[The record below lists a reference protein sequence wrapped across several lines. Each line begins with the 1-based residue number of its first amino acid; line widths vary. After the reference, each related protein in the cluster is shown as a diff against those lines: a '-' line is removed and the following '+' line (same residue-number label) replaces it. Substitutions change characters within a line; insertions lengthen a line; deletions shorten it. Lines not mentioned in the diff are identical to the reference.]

1 MDFKLFLEQLK
12 KFFKAMTKQ
21 QRVLLLISV
30 LVLFAALIFVILSGS
45 NIRYAPLFSNLSP
58 KDTANITNYLDQK
71 KISYKLLD
79 ESTIEVPKEEVYKV
93 RLDLISKGLPSG
105 GVVGFEIFDKQN
117 FGTTNFVENINYI
130 RALEGELT
138 RTIDSIKEVKS
149 SKINLAIPK
158 PTIFTER
165 EQLPKASVMLELYS
179 PLTNRQVRAIQRL
192 VAAAVPKLTYKNVTV
207 VDSDGDLLSAKENG
221 NDLLASNEL
230 KYKKFI
236 ENEYQDKIK
245 EMLLPILG
253 KSKFVVAVNVELD
266 LSKTTKK
273 TLAYDPNSVV
283 VSEQSE
289 ESSATN
295 PANGGVPGVVSN
307 VGGGGQKQAKNKE
320 SKKSTSKTTTNYD
333 VGKTETQ
340 TIEPLIKIKK
350 VSASVVVDGKYL
362 KSKQGKAKYVP
373 RTKQEIELI
382 QNAVVN
388 AVGYDKK
395 RGDSISVS
403 NMEFRKNTVKLGGEK
418 TMSVRDIIF
427 NHNIYRYA
435 IAFLLI
441 ALFYFLFLRK
451 FIKNVYDVGSLTGNV
466 SGKNPGAE
474 SVTEAKGKSVKELEE
489 EFAHKLER
497 ETQVDEKTIK
507 NKVMEDKIK
516 EEAEKNPEEV
526 ANLLKS
532 IMSTNK
538 PKG

>member
-30 LVLFAALIFVILSGS
+30 LVLFAALMFVILSGS

-307 VGGGGQKQAKNKE
+307 VGGQKQAKNEE

-333 VGKTETQ
+333 VGKTEIQ

-362 KSKQGKAKYVP
+362 KSKEGKVKYIP
-373 RTKQEIELI
+373 RTKQEIEMI
-382 QNAVVN
+382 RNAVVN

-403 NMEFRKNTVKLGGEK
+403 NMEFRKNIVKLGGEK

-427 NHNIYRYA
+427 NHDIYRYA

-441 ALFYFLFLRK
+441 VLFYFLFLRK
-451 FIKNVYDVGSLTGNV
+451 FIKNVYDVGSLTSNV
-466 SGKNPGAE
+466 SGKTPAAE
-474 SVTEAKGKSVKELEE
+474 GVAEAKGKSIKELEE
-489 EFAHKLER
+489 EFARKLEQ

-507 NKVMEDKIK
+507 NKVMEDKIREK
-516 EEAEKNPEEV
+516 AEKNPEEM

-532 IMSTNK
+532 MMSTNK

>member
-12 KFFKAMTKQ
+12 KFFKVMTKQ
-21 QRVLLLISV
+21 QRALLLISV
-30 LVLFAALIFVILSGS
+30 LVLLVALMFVVLSGP
-45 NIRYAPLFSNLSP
+45 NVRYTLLFSNLSP
-58 KDTANITNYLDQK
+58 EDTASITNYLDQK
-71 KISYKLLD
+71 KIDYKLLD

-93 RLDLISKGLPSG
+93 RLNLISKGLPSG

-138 RTIDSIKEVKS
+138 RTIDSIKEIKS

-207 VDSDGDLLSAKENG
+207 VDSNGDLLSAKENG
-221 NDLLASNEL
+221 DELLVSNEL
-230 KYKKFI
+230 KYKNFI

-245 EMLLPILG
+245 KMLLPILG
-253 KSKFVVAVNVELD
+253 KSKFVIAVNVELD

-273 TLAYDPNSVV
+273 SLVYDPNSVV

-289 ESSATN
+289 ESNAVN
-295 PANGGVPGVVSN
+295 PTIGGVPGVVSN
-307 VGGGGQKQAKNKE
+307 VGGKKQTKNKE

-340 TIEPLIKIKK
+340 TIEPLIKIKR
-350 VSASVVVDGKYL
+350 VSAAIIVDGKYSN
-362 KSKQGKAKYVP
+362 SKQGKTKYVP
-373 RTKQEIELI
+373 RTKQEIDLI
-382 QNAVVN
+382 QNAVAK

-403 NMEFRKNTVKLGGEK
+403 NMEFRKSTPKLGGKK
-418 TMSVRDIIF
+418 TISVRDVIF

-441 ALFYFLFLRK
+441 VLFYFLFLRK
-451 FIKNVYDVGSLTGNV
+451 FIKNVSDVELVTGSV
-466 SGKNPGAE
+466 SGKKTGAE
-474 SVTEAKGKSVKELEE
+474 STTEAKGKSVKELEA
-489 EFAHKLER
+489 EFASKLEQ
-497 ETQVDEKTIK
+497 EAPVNEKIIK
-507 NKVMEDKIK
+507 NKVMEDKIR
-516 EEAEKNPEEV
+516 EEAEKNPEEM

-532 IMSTNK
+532 MMSNK